1 MITATAKATFRE
13 DNGKVIVEL
22 YVNRTSEELFNMGN
36 SSFLINYTGLI
47 NPVVTFK
54 NETYSGGEYD
64 EMEFKNIYNR
74 TLGVQLRVKNKGV
87 IVSDIPTKIFSIELE
102 KASDKY
108 DFTWRLI
115 DTAIVTPDFQTVVTD
130 YLMQDISNSPGYMGK
145 SLQELVE
152 EYNQTIPPK
161 FTYQGIILNG
171 AFDVLPVPYS
181 PMQYFNGKYNV
192 FLLRNGNFCI
202 ASSSN
207 GLNNWTYTNSGFPYG
222 SVMKDTLYFLC
233 AYHKWFNNQSYF
245 YFSASADGVNFT
257 DVSTIRT
264 PHGEDISFIKLRNG
278 KFRAYGRMNVPPALR
293 TIGVMES
300 DDFRNWTPLQEILVP
315 DASDNGKEFY
325 SCSVIETDNGF
336 YAFINV
342 YNPRNE
348 QVTVRLMKSEN
359 GITAWKRL
367 NGFNPVIKL
376 GDRQQI
382 YASASVIGN
391 EVYVTTIS
399 AKFNHSESNRNGKY
413 YYTELWKIGIDDL
426 YRFN

>member
-13 DNGKVIVEL
+13 DGGKVIFDL

-54 NETYSGGEYD
+54 NETYSGGEY
-64 EMEFKNIYNR
+64 EEIEFKDIYKR
-74 TLGVQLRVKNKGV
+74 ILGIQLRVKDRGV
-87 IVSDIPTKIFSIELE
+87 IVSSVPEKIITIELE

-115 DTAIVTPDFQTVVTD
+115 DTAIVTPDFQTVATD
-130 YLMQDISNSPGYMGK
+130 YLMQDISNSPGYLGK
-145 SLQELVE
+145 TLQELVE

-161 FTYQGIILNG
+161 FTYQGIIMNG

-192 FLLRNGNFCI
+192 FILRNGVFCI
-202 ASSSN
+202 ASSDN
-207 GLNNWTYTNSGFPYG
+207 GLNNWAFNTSGFPYG
-222 SVMKDTLYFLC
+222 SVMKDTLYYLC
-233 AYHKWFNNQSYF
+233 AYHKWFDNKSYF
-245 YFSASADGVNFT
+245 YFSASPDGVNFN
-257 DVSTIRT
+257 DIATIRT

-300 DDFRNWTPLQEILVP
+300 DDFRTWTPLEEILVP

-325 SCSVIETDNGF
+325 SCSVIETDEGF
-336 YAFINV
+336 YAFVNV

-382 YASASVIGN
+382 YASASVINN

-399 AKFNHSESNRNGKY
+399 AKFNHSESNRNGRY
-413 YYTELWKIGIDDL
+413 YFTELWKIGIDDL